1 MHWQHSPVP
10 PGPTGEAV
18 SGLGAHC
25 RVRGWRW
32 GCCRYIQGN
41 RITRCRYKK
50 KKKNPVLKNIGSN
63 FLNSVWTTQNIPLA
77 LSCPWRPFCSNC
89 YNFFRPGAQSTPST
103 GEKPRTET
111 DSAEYRGRKA
121 ARFGG
126 RGFFLFFLKVCSDLC
141 SSNNGGRKTHLVPQE
156 NLFYQ
161 NLIATALLRASPQ
174 LQSPNWGASCQ
185 SAG

>member
-41 RITRCRYKK
+41 RLTRCRYK